1 MKKHHCALFDLDGV
15 VVDTAKYHYLAWKK
29 IASEV
34 GYELTHQDNEQL
46 KGVSRPDS
54 LKIILKMANSE
65 LSHEDFDRFLLQK
78 NKDYLELNVEN
89 GVYQMFELNK
99 SKDFKHLSKST
110 GICLVLK

>member
-46 KGVSRPDS
+46 KVKLGNAVKKDKSQNY
-54 LKIILKMANSE
+54 A
-65 LSHEDFDRFLLQK
+65 DRSF
-78 NKDYLELNVEN
+78 
-89 GVYQMFELNK
+89 
-99 SKDFKHLSKST
+99 
-110 GICLVLK
+110 